1 MSDILQQSGTLPISG
16 QQFPYYGTIQ
26 QPLFLA
32 SDVAE
37 ALEYN
42 KSKVDGTV
50 DTRKMVQIVPNE
62 EKLLGTISRADQLRE
77 MWLLREFGLYEV
89 LFRSRKPLAVRFKN
103 SVKAALVSLRL
114 QREEI
119 LKEELKKLFED
130 NHRIDSENQLL
141 HQNNVILEN
150 RYVALN
156 HTYMDT
162 IPMQN
167 YYYATRQQDCQL
179 DIGQLATLLSIPG
192 FGRNNLFRYLR
203 EHHILMN
210 NNRPY
215 QRYNGEFSVVLV
227 TDESGRRHPKTIV
240 NQDGINRVIRLL
252 SNDGH
257 QLGDIVIPTEEVL
270 EERLESIDFT
280 AAQSA
285 T

>member
-1 MSDILQQSGTLPISG
+1 
-16 QQFPYYGTIQ
+16 
-26 QPLFLA
+26 
-32 SDVAE
+32 
-37 ALEYN
+37 
-42 KSKVDGTV
+42 
-50 DTRKMVQIVPNE
+50 
-62 EKLLGTISRADQLRE
+62 

-150 RYVALN
+150 RYIALN

-257 QLGDIVIPTEEVL
+257 QLGDIVIPTEEAL

-280 AAQSA
+280 TAQSA

>member
-1 MSDILQQSGTLPISG
+1 MSDVLVPVGFLPVGNVEFQYYNNLDRPRFLALDVAKEIKYYKNKNGSYNMSRLMRMVPDNEKLMGQIVLSG
-16 QQFPYYGTIQ
+16 QRRNVW
-26 QPLFLA
+26 FL
-32 SDVAE
+32 E
-37 ALEYN
+37 
-42 KSKVDGTV
+42 
-50 DTRKMVQIVPNE
+50 
-62 EKLLGTISRADQLRE
+62 
-77 MWLLREFGLYEV
+77 EFGLYEI
-89 LFRSRKPLAVRFKN
+89 LFRSQSEAAMNFKN
-103 SVKAALVSLRL
+103 RVKTALQAMRIN
-114 QREEI
+114 QTTI
-119 LKEELKKLFED
+119 YKNAIQDLFQQ
-130 NHRIDSENQLL
+130 NRGLHSENQLL
-141 HQNNVILEN
+141 HNNNVVLEN
-150 RYVALN
+150 RYTALN
-156 HTYMDT
+156 YTYMDT

-257 QLGDIVIPTEEVL
+257 QLRDIVIPTEEAL

-280 AAQSA
+280 TAQSA

>member
-1 MSDILQQSGTLPISG
+1 MMSVVPEDEKLTGTICRSG
-16 QQFPYYGTIQ
+16 Q
-26 QPLFLA
+26 
-32 SDVAE
+32 
-37 ALEYN
+37 N
-42 KSKVDGTV
+42 
-50 DTRKMVQIVPNE
+50 
-62 EKLLGTISRADQLRE
+62 RE
-77 MWLLREFGLYEV
+77 MWILKEFGLYEV
-89 LFRSRKPLAVRFKN
+89 LFKSRKPIAEKFKK
-103 SVKAALVSLRL
+103 SVKNALKAMRL
-114 QREEI
+114 QKQQMLE
-119 LKEELKKLFED
+119 KERIRLYASNKQLVED
-130 NHRIDSENQLL
+130 NRRIDSENQLL

-156 HTYMDT
+156 YTYMDT

-179 DIGQLATLLSIPG
+179 DIGQLATLLSILG

-227 TDESGRRHPKTIV
+227 TDENGRRHPKTIV

-257 QLGDIVIPTEEVL
+257 QLGDIVIPTEETL